1 MMYVKH
7 ENPPH
12 KNTYFR
18 ELINLVTA
26 KGTSESINYIL
37 SIKKIKIS
45 SAEFKP
51 LCRTRLFKLKVIIDF
66 MKLENELT

>member
-12 KNTYFR
+12 KHTYFR

-66 MKLENELT
+66 MKLENELN

>member
-7 ENPPH
+7 ENPSD
-12 KNTYFR
+12 KNTSFR
-18 ELINLVTA
+18 ELINLVTS
-26 KGTSESINYIL
+26 KDTQENINYIL

-51 LCRTRLFKLKVIIDF
+51 LCQTRLFKSH
-66 MKLENELT
+66 

>member
-7 ENPPH
+7 ENPSH

-26 KGTSESINYIL
+26 KGTLESINYIL

-45 SAEFKP
+45 SAEVKP
-51 LCRTRLFKLKVIIDF
+51 LC
-66 MKLENELT
+66 